1 MEDAL
6 NQSALSLS
14 NQLIDSFEQCRL
26 SPYLPTPKDRATVG
40 WGNTFY
46 QDGTAVTLD
55 DPALSQDD
63 ADALRD
69 FWVQKCLDHVN
80 ELVTVP
86 LTAGQQAAL
95 TSFQYNTGAL
105 AGHTLLKL
113 LNQGDYKGAAAQL
126 LLWDHQ
132 DGQVIQGL
140 YFRREKEQALFL
152 EGV

>member
-1 MEDAL
+1 M
-6 NQSALSLS
+6 SALDIAK
-14 NQLIDSFEQCRL
+14 QLIASFEGCRL
-26 SPYLPTPKDRATVG
+26 SPYIPTPGDKPTIGR
-40 WGNTFY
+40 GNTVY
-46 QDGTAVTLD
+46 EDGKPVTLD
-55 DPALSQDD
+55 DPSITQDQ
-63 ADALRD
+63 ADELFAY
-69 FWVQKCLDHVN
+69 WVQKCLGHVN

-86 LTAGQQAAL
+86 LTLAQQAAL